1 MQARHR
7 IMCWIVMATAAI
19 AGTVQGQDPQ
29 DRELAFWGVRQ
40 RQQAGAA
47 AQLITAHNPLT
58 AATLRWAAH
67 EKFIWNELE
76 FVADTAPAL
85 DPKWLEFVR
94 DGTPMPD
101 LRGKAP
107 DEIRKDQLAAYK
119 SFNEAVIKSFR
130 VPFDAFAKSAQE
142 NSHVTFAHLWNKP
155 DDYRGKVVALEG
167 KLVRVRRWEATQEA
181 QAEGVKYVYEGWVF
195 GPTRKA
201 PPYWIVFTVLPDGLK
216 ESEKMDRYV
225 TFYGYFLKKV
235 KYKSESGDRDTPLLV
250 GPSVMLTKAPDTDEG
265 SSTAFPIEMLFGA
278 VALVAIVTVGF
289 LVLSWYLRRGDRALE
304 LKLKEMQLERAKEMM
319 ENVGEETPTGPGAPP
334 GAV

>member
-1 MQARHR
+1 MQAKHR
-7 IMCWIVMATAAI
+7 TMCWIVLATAVAS
-19 AGTVQGQDPQ
+19 GTGQDPQ

-47 AQLITAHNPLT
+47 AQLVAAHNPLT

-67 EKFIWNELE
+67 EKLIWNELE

-85 DPKWLEFVR
+85 DAKWLEFVR

-119 SFNEAVIKSFR
+119 SFNDAVIKSFR
-130 VPFDAFAKSAQE
+130 IPLDAFTKSAQE

-167 KLVRVRRWEATQEA
+167 RLVRVRRWEATQEA

-195 GPTRKA
+195 GPTRGSH
-201 PPYWIVFTVLPDGLK
+201 PYWIVFTVLPDGLK

-225 TFYGYFLKKV
+225 TFYGYFLKNV
-235 KYKSESGDRDTPLLV
+235 KYKSESGERDTPLLV
-250 GPSVMLTKAPDTDEG
+250 GPTVILTKAPDTG
-265 SSTAFPIEMLFGA
+265 ASSTAFPIEMLFGA
-278 VALVAIVTVGF
+278 VGLIAVVTIGF
-289 LVLSWYLRRGDRALE
+289 LILSWYLRRGDRALDR
-304 LKLKEMQLERAKEMM
+304 KLKEMQLERAKQMVDS
-319 ENVGEETPTGPGAPP
+319 VGEESPTGPGAPP
-334 GAV
+334 GTV